1 MSREFQ
7 NTISH
12 HPEFCWQALAPA
24 AGISL
29 NLWLSTLSHL
39 KHLYGSQVFCGTF
52 LSVSS
57 TRSWALEPLS
67 FCGCILGSEH
77 KVWDAEIHT
86 VYEIKEWINSELYC
100 VGAVGGLQ
108 RRHVSRAPPRV
119 RPTHVLSFLPP
130 YHVKNQSHEGR
141 WCQTHENTNLRGKD
155 RALAGRRTH
164 MWMAVY
170 LISVLVFKLGVEFM
184 RLNLSVADSQHIHT
198 SQDIYEVRTFF

>member
-1 MSREFQ
+1 MSCEFQ

-29 NLWLSTLSHL
+29 NFWLSTLSHL

-86 VYEIKEWINSELYC
+86 VYEIKEWINSVLYC

-108 RRHVSRAPPRV
+108 RRHVSTAPPRV
-119 RPTHVLSFLPP
+119 WPTHILSFLPS
-130 YHVKNQSHEGR
+130 YHVK
-141 WCQTHENTNLRGKD
+141 TKATKD
-155 RALAGRRTH
+155 DDAKLTRTLTSEAKTGAWQGEEH
-164 MWMAVY
+164 ICGWRS
-170 LISVLVFKLGVEFM
+170 IWSVF
-184 RLNLSVADSQHIHT
+184 
-198 SQDIYEVRTFF
+198 